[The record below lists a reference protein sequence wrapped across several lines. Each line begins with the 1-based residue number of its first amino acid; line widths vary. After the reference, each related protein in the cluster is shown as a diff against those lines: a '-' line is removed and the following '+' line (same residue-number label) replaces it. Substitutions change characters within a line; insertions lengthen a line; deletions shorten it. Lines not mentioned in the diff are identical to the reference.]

1 MLNLKRVVCD
11 ISGKIY
17 IPEELQEH
25 NERILIHISDTP
37 VCLYPQLKRLIETI
51 KPEYIIHT
59 GDIVDNIKLE
69 LYPKAVSTY
78 EKYVEKLACIMESS
92 TAEII
97 VALGNHD
104 HGGIVKEYMKK
115 STIIEKSDNVEIE
128 GLSFRISH
136 FSEEILKAPA
146 DFNLYGHDLSLESG
160 IIDGKLFFNGISN
173 INIIGLDSRS
183 SCFLKYPSGTDDARL
198 GKVKIG
204 L

>member
-1 MLNLKRVVCD
+1 M
-11 ISGKIY
+11 
-17 IPEELQEH
+17 
-25 NERILIHISDTP
+25 
-37 VCLYPQLKRLIETI
+37 
-51 KPEYIIHT
+51 
-59 GDIVDNIKLE
+59 
-69 LYPKAVSTY
+69 
-78 EKYVEKLACIMESS
+78 EKLAYIMESS

-115 STIIEKSDNVEIE
+115 HNFEKSDNVEIE